1 MEARVSL
8 TPVGRGVSRAV
19 AVAAALGGALLAH
32 PASAAEPTKT
42 QCIDANEAAQPLR
55 KTGKLRAAEE
65 KLLLCVR
72 ASCPA
77 VVRDDCAQRLT
88 ELRAAEP
95 TVVFS
100 VRDEAE
106 HDLTAVRVTMDG
118 TEIATKLD
126 GSAIAVDP
134 GEHLFTFESEGRLKE
149 ARSLMLNE
157 GNKGRAERI
166 VLVAP
171 VVESSAPPPP
181 PVAEPMAPSEPPP
194 APLGRTQRQIGIALG
209 GVGLAGVVVSSIFG
223 IAAKSLYDHAFTTEC
238 GSSVMLKNPDQCL
251 PLGVSDSNAAHND
264 ATGATVGFIASGVFI
279 AAGATLFFMAPK
291 GVSVSITPTVGAGG
305 AGLGIG
311 GGW

>member
-1 MEARVSL
+1 M
-8 TPVGRGVSRAV
+8 

-32 PASAAEPTKT
+32 PARAAEPTKT
-42 QCIDANEAAQPLR
+42 QCIDANEAAQSLR

-72 ASCPA
+72 ASCPGA
-77 VVRDDCAQRLT
+77 VRDDCAQRLT
-88 ELRAAEP
+88 EVRAAEP
-95 TVVFS
+95 TVVFV
-100 VRDEAE
+100 VRDELD
-106 HDLTAVRVTMDG
+106 HDLTAVHVTMDG
-118 TEIATKLD
+118 TEIAAKLD

-134 GEHLFTFESEGRLKE
+134 GEHLFTFESEGRLEE

-157 GNKGRAERI
+157 DDKGRQERI

-181 PVAEPMAPSEPPP
+181 PAAEPLAPSETPPP
-194 APLGRTQRQIGIALG
+194 PPGRAQRQIGIALG

-238 GSSVMLKNPDQCL
+238 GASVKLANPDQCL
-251 PLGVSDSNAAHND
+251 PNGVSDSNAAHND
-264 ATGATVGFIASGVFI
+264 ATGATIGFIASGVFI

-291 GVSVSITPTVGAGG
+291 GVSVSVAPTVGAGG
-305 AGLGIG
+305 AGLGVR